1 MNISKL
7 SLSATAV
14 AVAAVLGT
22 ACTREVVVIQAPP
35 STTTTVAT
43 TTTEPTPETTDAPIT
58 YLSDDELF
66 LNAVSAETALGM
78 SFSDREL
85 LDLGNTMCQFLRAGG
100 TADEL
105 IQMIVDTGMS
115 TGITEQQMLD
125 YAGLA
130 GLAVRFLCPDQGWKI

>member
-1 MNISKL
+1 MNVHKL
-7 SLSATAV
+7 VTSAAI
-14 AVAAVLGT
+14 AAAAVLGS
-22 ACTREVVVIQAPP
+22 ACTREIVVVQEAP
-35 STTTTVAT
+35 TTTTAAT
-43 TTTEPTPETTDAPIT
+43 TTTEAPPETTEPPVEYI
-58 YLSDDELF
+58 SDDELF
-66 LNAVSAETALGM
+66 LNAVSDETSLGM

-115 TGITEQQMLD
+115 SGVSEQVMLD